1 MKKNIFFILLDGC
14 EFSTFDNLDF
24 IKKIAPN
31 IYKFIKIGELKK
43 IISNGMITQV
53 SLPSILTQTYP
64 LDYNGYNFGIKF
76 RPKSII
82 ELFDEN
88 GYETS
93 FLAAHDIT
101 GPRRNYER
109 GAKSVKSIYDFD
121 DNIEDYIRLIL
132 YWEIKKFDEKK
143 ISQNQIFNILQTE
156 FSEILKY
163 AFNSNDRV
171 NYFFMPRRLKV
182 PSKKTKNKIEKELFL
197 LESNP
202 EIILEKIK
210 IIPSMFYKDFLGVNI
225 KELGLKKVK
234 NKIKIMKK
242 WHTIKVNLNHYFKK
256 FTKLGFSPFP
266 IYISPIASEM
276 IREALKFIQSVKD
289 SPWFIF
295 MQLMDVHDGSKT
307 TRYLNFFYKLLF
319 LPKLI
324 KLRVKFPNHR
334 EIWRDLSLI
343 YLDKKIGSLVK
354 YLKRVKKYENTIFYF
369 FGDHGMGWDI
379 KRDSSYSDNLGFRT
393 FFEHIEVPFIISPCD
408 KKSIQSGIHDGMSIS
423 ATIIKDFKLKNNN
436 SFEGKTIFSTG
447 KKVSIVES
455 VGRGNCDLVNRD
467 IYFTITSQKYKI
479 MFFLENKKLFPV
491 MMFDKEND
499 PYEHKNLLKF
509 GVNKKIIDELANFL
523 VIERKKFLLMRKVD
537 IKSIIKKKYKWIVN
551 IKCINESYKPPQQY
565 S

>member
-14 EFSTFDNLDF
+14 EFNTFENLEF
-24 IKKIAPN
+24 AYKVAPN
-31 IYKFIKIGELKK
+31 ITSLIGKGVLKK

-64 LDYNGYNFGIKF
+64 LDYGGYNLGIKY
-76 RPKSII
+76 RPKSVI
-82 ELFDEN
+82 ELFKEK
-88 GYETS
+88 GYETV
-93 FLAAHDIT
+93 FIAGHDIT

-109 GAKSVKSIYDFD
+109 GATLVKSIYDFD
-121 DNIEDYIRLIL
+121 DTIEDYIRLIL
-132 YWEIKKFDEKK
+132 YYEIKKFDNRL
-143 ISQNQIFNILQTE
+143 ISQKNLINILQGE
-156 FSEILKY
+156 FSEILNY
-163 AFNSNDRV
+163 ALNSKDRV
-171 NYFFMPRRLKV
+171 DYLFMPRRLIK
-182 PSKKTKNKIEKELFL
+182 PNIFTKNKIKKELKIL
-197 LESNP
+197 KDSPLQ
-202 EIILEKIK
+202 ILEKLRK
-210 IIPSMFYKDFLGVNI
+210 IPSMFYKDFLGMNLEDLSSIDLEKQIDKKIRWYNFKVKFNFWF
-225 KELGLKKVK
+225 KRLTRLGL
-234 NKIKIMKK
+234 
-242 WHTIKVNLNHYFKK
+242 
-256 FTKLGFSPFP
+256 SPFP
-266 IYISPIASEM
+266 LYLSPIASEI
-276 IREALKFIQSVKD
+276 IREAKIYLNNTKK
-289 SPWFIF
+289 PWLIF
-295 MQLMDVHDGSKT
+295 MQLMDNHDGAKT
-307 TRYLNFFYKLLF
+307 SRYFNFLHKLSSIPF
-319 LPKLI
+319 LI
-324 KLRVKFPNHR
+324 YLRTKFPTHR
-334 EIWRDLSLI
+334 DFWRDLSLI
-343 YLDKKIGSLVK
+343 YLDKEIGKLIQ
-354 YLKRVKKYENTIFYF
+354 YLKKINKFNDTTFYF

-408 KKSIQSGIHDGMSIS
+408 KKSTQSGIHDGMSIS
-423 ATIIKDFKLKNNN
+423 ATIKDFKLKNNS

-551 IKCINESYKPPQQY
+551 IKCINESHKPPQQY
-565 S
+565 SQN